1 MSHKIFDNDLVVKHK
16 SKITLMLTKPAYI
29 WVCILDLSKVL
40 IYKFHYDYINNKYCK
55 TQAYHL
61 SIQTV

>member
-1 MSHKIFDNDLVVKHK
+1 
-16 SKITLMLTKPAYI
+16 MLTKPAYI